1 MIAKSINLLP
11 PSPVLELDSL
21 DPERVS
27 RLTLRKLVLVMGCL
41 LVVQHQKSLL
51 LLSMLP

>member
-1 MIAKSINLLP
+1 MKATLINLLP

-27 RLTLRKLVLVMGCL
+27 RLTLRKMVLVMACL
-41 LVVQHQKSLL
+41 LVVPNQKSLL